1 MRLGPIPV
9 VGEYRGVPLH
19 NMQSAERIA
28 AVKADIDQVLSLS
41 GIADLFAFA
50 QDVSR
55 APEARLTAGAL
66 ITARWQLCAEER
78 RARPTGVTRGT
89 TVVCLTVGRR
99 VLLGLRPGMSR
110 SISFFGP
117 APRSRA
123 RAGRD
128 AAGIARRAG
137 WTASPAWRQGCRR
150 VEREQ
155 CLQEVWEWARRRADP
170 LCLQMIR
177 DYRECCKRSG
187 PTYLRHR
194 TCFGVTAI
202 IQSFGRNGRGVFA
215 DRRPRAWWRVS
226 ASNRD

>member
-78 RARPTGVTRGT
+78 RARPTGVSLDDVAAIVGGLDCEYWRDPWHYC
-89 TVVCLTVGRR
+89 CL
-99 VLLGLRPGMSR
+99 LDSRPPGAP
-110 SISFFGP
+110 GP
-117 APRSRA
+117 APR
-123 RAGRD
+123 D
-128 AAGIARRAG
+128 
-137 WTASPAWRQGCRR
+137 
-150 VEREQ
+150 E
-155 CLQEVWEWARRRADP
+155 P
-170 LCLQMIR
+170 L
-177 DYRECCKRSG
+177 D
-187 PTYLRHR
+187 
-194 TCFGVTAI
+194 
-202 IQSFGRNGRGVFA
+202 
-215 DRRPRAWWRVS
+215 
-226 ASNRD
+226 